1 MKKKI
6 LVAMSGGVDSSAV
19 CLMLQEQG
27 YEVAGF
33 TMRVFDLPRQFAE
46 GSDEPD
52 FVRSARALARRLGIE
67 HHVAD
72 VREAFRDEVVRYFLD
87 EYEQGRT
94 PNPCVRCNRRFK
106 FRLLEEWADRL
117 GCPEMATGHYGRR
130 RRDDAGNACLLTGLD
145 PCKDQSYFLWQVPQS
160 TLRRCR
166 FPLGELTKQQ
176 VRDYLAA
183 RGFTLEARQGES
195 MEVCFVEGDYRDF
208 LRAQR
213 RAVAGG
219 AVLLGRGAEADVRRR
234 NDEDRLV
241 LHVRRTA
248 VDAVNRLDVVSVDL
262 QHLPAVA
269 LEAPLG
275 VVPHGERRIALDRDV
290 VRVVDENEVGQLHRA
305 GPRAD
310 LVRDALLEV
319 AVAAKDPG
327 LVRDRRFLGG
337 QREADA
343 HGNALAERS
352 RRHLDAGHEPALGVA
367 RTAAAPLTEGLEL
380 VHRELAHA
388 GEVKERVHEG
398 GGVPAREDKA
408 VAARPQGILRI
419 DVEMLEPENARQV
432 GHAQGRAGMSGV
444 RLLDDVRAEAADGRR
459 HEFQF
464 VSCQFH
470 ISIVSL

>member
-27 YEVAGF
+27 YEVKGF

-117 GCPEMATGHYGRR
+117 GCPEMATGHYVRL

-145 PCKDQSYFLWQVPQS
+145 PRKDQSYFLWQVPQS
-160 TLRRCR
+160 ALRRCR

-183 RGFTLEARQGES
+183 RGFTLEARRGES

-213 RAVAGG
+213 PGLAGRVDGGHYVNRLGQTLGSHRGVPFYTVGQRKGLGIALGHPAYVVRLNAAKNTIVLGGEADLLTTNFFVEQLCTTCIERLLAADDLAVRIRYHAQPVPCCLDPLPDGRCIVRTALPVSAVAPGQSAVFYAGPALLGG
-219 AVLLGRGAEADVRRR
+219 AV
-234 NDEDRLV
+234 
-241 LHVRRTA
+241 
-248 VDAVNRLDVVSVDL
+248 
-262 QHLPAVA
+262 
-269 LEAPLG
+269 
-275 VVPHGERRIALDRDV
+275 IASQKGI
-290 VRVVDENEVGQLHRA
+290 GQY
-305 GPRAD
+305 
-310 LVRDALLEV
+310 V
-319 AVAAKDPG
+319 
-327 LVRDRRFLGG
+327 
-337 QREADA
+337 
-343 HGNALAERS
+343 
-352 RRHLDAGHEPALGVA
+352 
-367 RTAAAPLTEGLEL
+367 
-380 VHRELAHA
+380 
-388 GEVKERVHEG
+388 
-398 GGVPAREDKA
+398 
-408 VAARPQGILRI
+408 
-419 DVEMLEPENARQV
+419 
-432 GHAQGRAGMSGV
+432 
-444 RLLDDVRAEAADGRR
+444 
-459 HEFQF
+459 
-464 VSCQFH
+464 
-470 ISIVSL
+470 